1 MKKQVY
7 WEDELLYTS
16 YNAKKESKLIFVADL
31 RLYLFNNK
39 QLDVAGGFA
48 RVSFDGSMTYENAI
62 NSDETIEYRQI
73 EGIESKEEL
82 LKWKEILSIRS
93 FSYMKRS
100 TSYLAWVWAKRASN
114 EFLQDESKHF
124 LFSPHKHQICD
135 ENEELFWAFNSALFQ
150 GYSFNYAD
158 PSITYS
164 DVYYYDM
171 KSFYSAILYYKN
183 FPYTM
188 RKKKKADY
196 AEFVEKK
203 KSYYGEFCI
212 SVKEADEY
220 LYYLGSSFQSTD
232 KKLIGWFN
240 NIDIDFINKLC
251 GITNIK
257 CLRLYEVKLKPIS
270 LNVQKGIYRVYN
282 EKENAPN
289 KKTKSFYKGI
299 LQRLVGIYQTRK
311 TFTTETVWNNERR
324 EFERIPK
331 DKPDTWDDIKSRL
344 AFKMEY
350 AVGVWIQS
358 YARLILLEARLAVG
372 DNAIYGD
379 IDSIMFYGEE
389 NIERIHEI
397 TRNHFF
403 GIADD
408 FTLGM
413 FKLEAHCF
421 QLKII
426 ERKWYCYS
434 YVAED
439 GEFNFEVKASGAD
452 NDIIRDYL
460 KTKDNPV
467 EAFTNIF
474 PENVKPYKQLYID
487 ENGIM
492 GYKYVGSSKEDL
504 SYGI

>member
-16 YNAKKESKLIFVADL
+16 YNATKESKLIFVADL
-31 RLYLFNNK
+31 HLYLFNNK
-39 QLDVAGGFA
+39 QLDIAGGFA
-48 RVSFDGSMTYENAI
+48 RTNFDGTMIYENAI

-73 EGIESKEEL
+73 EGIDSKEEL
-82 LKWKEILSIRS
+82 LKWKEVLSIRS

-100 TSYLAWVWAKRASN
+100 TSYLAWTWAKRASN
-114 EFLQDESKHF
+114 DFLQNESKYF
-124 LFSPHKHQICD
+124 LFSPHKNQICGN
-135 ENEELFWAFNSALFQ
+135 NEELFWAFNSALFQ

-158 PSITYS
+158 LEITYE

-188 RKKKKADY
+188 RKKEKTDY
-196 AEFVEKK
+196 AEFVENK

-212 SVKEADEY
+212 SLKEVDEY
-220 LYYLGSSFQSTD
+220 LYYFGNSFIATD

-240 NIDIDFINKLC
+240 DVDIDFINKLC
-251 GITNIK
+251 GIENIK
-257 CLRLYEVKLKPIS
+257 CFRLYEVKLKPIS
-270 LNVQKGIYRVYN
+270 LNVQRGIRRVYN
-282 EKENAPN
+282 AKENAPN
-289 KKTKSFYKGI
+289 QKTKSFYKGI

-311 TFTTETVWNNERR
+311 TYTSETVWNNERR
-324 EFERIPK
+324 EFERIKK
-331 DKPDTWDDIKSRL
+331 DKPESWDEIKERL

-372 DNAIYGD
+372 TNAIYGD
-379 IDSIMFYGEE
+379 IDSIMFFGEE

-397 TRNHFF
+397 THKHFSK
-403 GIADD
+403 ANKE

-421 QLKII
+421 QIKII

-434 YVAED
+434 YATEN
-439 GEFNFEVKASGAD
+439 GEFVYEVKASGAD
-452 NDIIRDYL
+452 NEIIRKFLD
-460 KTKDNPV
+460 TKDNPV
-467 EAFTNIF
+467 ESFTNIF
-474 PENVKPYKQLYID
+474 PKDVKPYKQLYIN
-487 ENGIM
+487 EKGIM
-492 GYKYVGSSKEDL
+492 GYKYIGSRETEF
-504 SYGI
+504 